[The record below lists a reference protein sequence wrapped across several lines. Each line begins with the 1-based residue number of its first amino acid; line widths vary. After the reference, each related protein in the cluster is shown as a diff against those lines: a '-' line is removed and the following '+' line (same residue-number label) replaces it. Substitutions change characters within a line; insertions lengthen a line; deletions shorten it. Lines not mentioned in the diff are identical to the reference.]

1 MVEKRTHTIIKV
13 LNHNTVICKDA
24 LGEDQSIYFGKGIGF
39 RKNAGDTIELDD
51 SIPEGMI
58 IMEKSKVEQYKE
70 LTEKVNNQEI
80 IDAVQTVCAMANE
93 FFNGKVSSNLQI
105 TLLDHINF
113 AIERKKQN
121 IEFTYPFLNELKYIY
136 PNEYEFSYQAVDYF
150 KEHLKES
157 IPENEIGFMVLH
169 IHAAIEGKKVSTLLL
184 HNQIVHECVKII
196 EEEIGISVDSQSMY
210 YSRFTNHIEY
220 AIYRTKNN
228 IKIENVMLDSIKE
241 KCMKEYEVA
250 VKIGE
255 HLKSKYYLTL
265 NDDEL
270 GYLALHIN
278 NFKLK

>member
-1 MVEKRTHTIIKV
+1 MVEKRKQTIIKV

-24 LGEDQSIYFGKGIGF
+24 ASDDQSIYFGKGIGF
-39 RKNAGDTIELDD
+39 RKNAGDTIELDE
-51 SIPEGMI
+51 SIPEGMV

-80 IDAVQTVCAMANE
+80 VETVQTVCAMANE

-121 IEFTYPFLNELKYIY
+121 IDFTYPFLNELKYIY
-136 PNEYEFSYQAVDYF
+136 PNEYEFSCQAVEYF

-157 IPENEIGFMVLH
+157 IPDNEIGFMVLH

-196 EEEIGISVDSQSMY
+196 EEEIGIHIDSQSMY
-210 YSRFTNHIEY
+210 YARFANHIEY

-228 IKIENVMLDSIKE
+228 IKIENVMLDSIKD
-241 KCMKEYEVA
+241 KCVKEYEVA
-250 VKIGE
+250 KKIGE
-255 HLKSKYYLTL
+255 HLQSKYYLSL